1 MKTTAAVLFEQPG
14 EWKLTDVDID
24 EPRGTEVL
32 VRFAATG
39 LCHSDDH
46 YAKADLVAP
55 HLPFCAGH
63 EGAGIVEKV
72 GASVRSL
79 AVGDHVVTSFI
90 PSCGRCRWCASGMT
104 NLCDTGFREE
114 GKFLDGTYRM
124 HDGAVDVAQSC
135 LLGTFSE
142 RAVIGETSCIKIDAD
157 LPLHVACLLSCGV
170 PTGWGSA
177 VNAAAVVPGDV
188 VMVVGTGGIGMNAL
202 QGARHAGAS
211 VIIAIDPSP
220 FKQEQAMVFGA
231 THSFGSIDEASD
243 LVRSTTNGQGAD
255 AAIVSVGLPKGDHV
269 AAAMSAVRKA
279 GTVVLTGCSR
289 GDEVGLPVNLFEL
302 GMYQKRIQGTLFG
315 HCSPP
320 RDIPRLAAMYRTGQ
334 LLLDELVTRTYTL
347 DQINEG
353 YADMHSGN
361 NVRGVIVFD

>member
-1 MKTTAAVLFEQPG
+1 MKTHAAVLHEQPG
-14 EWKLTDVDID
+14 LWQISEVEID
-24 EPRGTEVL
+24 EPQPYEVL

-46 YAKADLVAP
+46 YAKGDLVAP

-63 EGAGIVEKV
+63 EGAGVVEKV
-72 GASVRSL
+72 GSAVQSL

-90 PSCGRCRWCASGMT
+90 PSCGRCRWCASGML

-114 GKFLDGTYRM
+114 GKFKDGAYRM
-124 HDGAVDVAQSC
+124 HDGDRDIAQSC
-135 LLGTFSE
+135 LIGCFAERTVMSE
-142 RAVIGETSCIKIDAD
+142 NSCIKIDPD
-157 LPLHVACLLSCGV
+157 IPLQVACLLSCGV

-177 VNAAAVVPGDV
+177 VNAAAVAPGDV

-211 VIIAIDPSP
+211 VIVAVDVSAY
-220 FKQEQAMVFGA
+220 KQEHAMQFGA
-231 THSFGSIDEASD
+231 THAFATIDDAMD
-243 LVRSTTNGQGAD
+243 LLRSSTNGQGAD
-255 AAIVSVGLPKGDHV
+255 AAIVSVGLPTGEHV

-289 GDEVGLPVNLFEL
+289 DDEVGLPVNLFEL
-302 GMYQKRIQGTLFG
+302 GMFQKRIQGTLFG

-320 RDIPRLAAMYRTGQ
+320 RDIPRLAAFYQNGQ
-334 LLLDELVTRTYTL
+334 LLLDELVTRTYSL
-347 DQINEG
+347 DEINKG
-353 YADMHSGN
+353 YADMHGGET
-361 NVRGVIVFD
+361 VRGVILFD